1 MKRVSLMLACT
12 MLIVIAGPALAQNTP
27 PPSGATKTG
36 CDVKFVKNGVPMGS
50 KHIEE
55 GGTYTRAGDNQL
67 MVCRNG
73 KVVQAQQ

>member
-1 MKRVSLMLACT
+1 
-12 MLIVIAGPALAQNTP
+12 
-27 PPSGATKTG
+27 
-36 CDVKFVKNGVPMGS
+36 MGS

-73 KVVQAQQ
+73 KVVKAQQ